1 MIFTGLPNI
10 DFPCQCGKCQG
21 FFSGHAYQMSPN
33 FLIYFQMEKFL
44 RTTLEM
50 HVILER
56 AHLNVQITIRSHHL
70 IIQMAP

>member
-1 MIFTGLPNI
+1 
-10 DFPCQCGKCQG
+10 
-21 FFSGHAYQMSPN
+21 MSPN

-56 AHLNVQITIRSHHL
+56 AHLNVQITIHSVPPL
-70 IIQMAP
+70 DNSNGSVKTDAWWKSFLGC